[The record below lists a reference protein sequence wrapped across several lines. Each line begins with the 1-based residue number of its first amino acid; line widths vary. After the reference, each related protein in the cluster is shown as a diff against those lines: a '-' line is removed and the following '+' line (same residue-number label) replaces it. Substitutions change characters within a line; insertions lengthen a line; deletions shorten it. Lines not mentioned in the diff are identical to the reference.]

1 MDRHFEILIIL
12 GFFLRCKKTWSI
24 WLCLKGY
31 SLAPLLSDVAL
42 SEHIFTHFLRYLSA
56 KVRFLGPTLLWTCR
70 INWWSK
76 ISNLPHSQLRST
88 GNQFCPPSP
97 FSILTSRSARGV
109 GDQLHDP
116 VSQSGWS
123 HKIATTTR
131 WVVFD
136 RAAKSASPLPLW
148 HSPHGWLIPIP
159 SSRLPSAM
167 KAHLLQQMCEKI
179 WLQTMKKHHVIP
191 LYALENNPEA
201 SWISSPWWKSF
212 ELIRPQFQV
221 QQWIT

>member
-1 MDRHFEILIIL
+1 MDN
-12 GFFLRCKKTWSI
+12 GKAW
-24 WLCLKGY
+24 
-31 SLAPLLSDVAL
+31 APEPTEATCPIDGGPLFCELVGLTGDP
-42 SEHIFTHFLRYLSA
+42 
-56 KVRFLGPTLLWTCR
+56 RFQ
-70 INWWSK
+70 I
-76 ISNLPHSQLRST
+76 SQLRST

-97 FSILTSRSARGV
+97 FSILTSRNAREA

-131 WVVFD
+131 RVVFD

-159 SSRLPSAM
+159 YSRLPSAM
-167 KAHLLQQMCEKI
+167 KADLLQQMCEKI